1 MQGDIGGAAP
11 GAGVDGCRM
20 AVTPALAL
28 GPSPSPNPDQESAAR
43 LQEEMRRLLAEQ
55 RAAFD
60 LELVAGR
67 DAIVELA
74 ELKRRLAAA

>member
-1 MQGDIGGAAP
+1 M
-11 GAGVDGCRM
+11 RRL
-20 AVTPALAL
+20 LAEHSNPSPSAN
-28 GPSPSPNPDQESAAR
+28 PSPSPTPDPNPNPNCV
-43 LQEEMRRLLAEQ
+43 RRLLAEQ

-74 ELKRRLAAA
+74 ELKRRLAAADEEAIR